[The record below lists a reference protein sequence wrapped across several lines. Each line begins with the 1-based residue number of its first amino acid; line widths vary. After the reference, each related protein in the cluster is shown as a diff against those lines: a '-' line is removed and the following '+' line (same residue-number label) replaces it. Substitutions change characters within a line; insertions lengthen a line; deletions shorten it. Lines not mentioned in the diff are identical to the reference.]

1 MNARDR
7 GVLFE
12 WLCVFYLQIAPV
24 YRISYKSVLHSSQF
38 LRQRRIK
45 QILGLSKNREEGV
58 DAIAERFD
66 GKLDII
72 QCKYLDNENKNLTKT
87 HIASALEVAEGREA
101 KKHIDT
107 VLMCSNAKG
116 LTRNADLQSRHPDI
130 QLRIV
135 SGAEFRQLTA
145 DDFTNIR
152 KVIDDSV
159 PRYSSK
165 SPRAHQANAV
175 SKTLGHLSSHSRGQL
190 IHACGTGKTLTSY
203 FIYREL
209 KPNLCVFAV
218 PSLQLI
224 NQTLIEWSVES
235 LADDNPISPFVVCSD
250 KSNEKVGEM
259 EPTLWLQ
266 ELGIKVSSDKLELE
280 DFLSSRRPNKVIF
293 TTYQSGRVF
302 AENFATTRRK
312 VDLAFF
318 DEAHNTVT
326 SKSKPYSHLLFDE
339 NIPIKKRV
347 FMTAT
352 PKRLVGKS
360 DTLLS
365 MDDTEV
371 YGDVIDEITVKDAI
385 EGVGGLQLLNDY
397 KIVTQLINVDSYR
410 ELLDENPFVV
420 DEKALPEATELKL
433 LAAALTLKKVRKDMR
448 IKHTVSFHGRRNRAR
463 AFQKGVSQLDRGMN
477 TFYVDGKQSGAE
489 RLGVLEDFTST
500 SPSLV
505 TNAQCLSEGVNV
517 PAIDAVMF
525 VDPKQSRIDI
535 TQAIGR
541 ALRKGGQSK
550 GLSYIIIPVNIDES
564 RPEAVEEA
572 YQQILMVLRSMS
584 EHDGRIIEYFRMIKE
599 GKKPPRKFLE
609 VRGENLSENIDLTD
623 FEQQLHF
630 KAWSRVAKLGR
641 RPFDQAREFAQSLE
655 LGGYSEWLEFMC
667 SEQAPADIPVYPD
680 QSYREW
686 TDWRD
691 FLGNPSLEEEFD
703 ELIREYKE
711 FAKGKQIP
719 FPRDQEV
726 TASGY
731 KLGLKV
737 RGMEN
742 SYKRGQL
749 PAYKVQ
755 RVQTDLI
762 DKDIYSWDGR
772 DDWVWRKQYSAYA
785 AELAKDSDFAP
796 KKRGVYN
803 GWRLELWETQQKIKY
818 RTLKGEESA
827 RKLAPLKDWQLEA
840 LQAIN
845 FSFEGRKDA
854 QWDRMFTF
862 WQETAEI
869 HDGKIPNLDPATGKP
884 YECQG
889 QNLKG
894 WISKQRSRR
903 DSLTVERVERL
914 SAEPHWSWDPFDDAF
929 KKNFEVLSS
938 FQRETGIANPRQKEQ
953 YKGVKIGSFATQMRD
968 KYRKGKLDE
977 DKVDLLRSIGFTF
990 D

>member
-12 WLCVFYLQIAPV
+12 WLCVFYLQIAPL
-24 YRISYKSVLHSSQF
+24 YRVSYKSVLHSSQF

-45 QILGLSKNREEGV
+45 RILGLSKNREEGV

-87 HIASALEVAEGREA
+87 HIASALEIAEGKEA

-159 PRYSSK
+159 PKYSSK

-235 LADDNPISPFVVCSD
+235 LADDHPISPFVVCSD

-259 EPTLWLQ
+259 EPILWLQ
-266 ELGIKVSSDKLELE
+266 ELGIKVSSDKLELA
-280 DFLSSRRPNKVIF
+280 DFLNSQRPNKVIF

-302 AENFATTRRK
+302 AENFAATRKK

-318 DEAHNTVT
+318 DEAHNTVS

-339 NIPIKKRV
+339 NISIKKRV

-385 EGVGGLQLLNDY
+385 EGIGGLKLLNDY
-397 KIVTQLINVDSYR
+397 KIVTQLINGNSYR

-420 DEKALPEATELKL
+420 DEKALPEEAELKL
-433 LAAALTLKKVRKDMR
+433 LAAAITLKKVRKDKR

-489 RLGVLEDFTST
+489 RLGVLEDFTSN

-550 GLSYIIIPVNIDES
+550 GLSHIIIPINIDES

-599 GKKPPRKFLE
+599 GKKPPKKFLE
-609 VRGENLSENIDLTD
+609 VKGENLSDNIDLTD

-630 KAWSRVAKLGR
+630 KAWGRVAKLGR

-655 LGGYSEWLEFMC
+655 LGGYSEWLEFMR
-667 SEQAPADIPVYPD
+667 SKHAPADIPVYPD
-680 QSYREW
+680 QRYREW
-686 TDWRD
+686 TDWKD
-691 FLGNPSLEEEFD
+691 FLGNPSLEEEFA
-703 ELIREYKE
+703 EFIREYKE
-711 FAKGKQIP
+711 YACEQKIP
-719 FPRDQEV
+719 MPKRRHITDSGFPLGRKM
-726 TASGY
+726 TAV
-731 KLGLKV
+731 L
-737 RGMEN
+737 N
-742 SYKRGQL
+742 SFQSGQL
-749 PAYKVQ
+749 PEYKIQ
-755 RVQTDLI
+755 AIEKELI
-762 DKDIYSWDGR
+762 RPGLFDWDGR
-772 DDWVWRKQYSAYA
+772 DDWVWRKQCDAYV
-785 AELAKDSDFAP
+785 AELAKDSDFVP
-796 KKRGVYN
+796 KKHGVYN
-803 GWRLELWETQQKIKY
+803 GWHLELWESQQKIKY
-818 RTLKGEESA
+818 RVLKGEDSA
-827 RKLAPLKDWQLEA
+827 RKLAPLKDWQLAA

-845 FSFEGRKDA
+845 FPFEGRKDA
-854 QWDRMFTF
+854 QWETMFAF
-862 WQETAEI
+862 WQELAERY
-869 HDGKIPNLDPATGKP
+869 DGRIPNLDPDTGKP
-884 YECQG
+884 FQCNG
-889 QNLKG
+889 RSVKT

-903 DSLTVERVERL
+903 SILSEDKIERL
-914 SAEPHWSWDPFDDAF
+914 SAEPRWSWDPFDDAF

-938 FQRETGIANPRQKEQ
+938 FQRETGNANPRQKEQ
-953 YKGVKIGSFATQMRD
+953 YKGVRIGSFATKIRD

-977 DKVDLLRSIGFTF
+977 DKVGLLQSIGFTF